1 MSLNVM
7 NTYLKFNRKRLIS
20 YSKIILEKYYN
31 KNIFENLL
39 DTYINCRYVD
49 IPDNISAKFINK
61 ELVKKAEELSKE
73 EEVLDIKLVL
83 SYFPFIY
90 YLDSFLKKD
99 VDVTIEK
106 INDFRKKNLKLDNL
120 DSDFKTS
127 LVNDRKRIEK
137 FIDNF
142 DSKVFS
148 VSLIKTSIK
157 NLYDTNLDYDIKIPK
172 LYSEY
177 AIDNVYNRGIVLE
190 NRLFVNYYMVAIN
203 VLKDILNLDCN
214 YYIVSFSNSLFDK
227 EDKLKRLFNIIDS
240 DVMKDRIIL
249 KVYEDEFLEYRDY
262 YLKYIKD
269 GYKFV
274 ICLNSDSKIKNDT
287 IIKVFSYMI
296 DNNNIL
302 EVK

>member
-20 YSKIILEKYYN
+20 YSKIILEKNYN

-99 VDVTIEK
+99 IDVTIEK

-120 DSDFKTS
+120 DSNFKTN
-127 LVNDRKRIEK
+127 LVNDRKRIEI
-137 FIDNF
+137 FLDNF

-148 VSLIKTSIK
+148 VSLVKTNIK
-157 NLYDTNLDYDIKIPK
+157 NLYDTNLYYDIKIPK

-177 AIDNVYNRGIVLE
+177 AINNVYNRGIVLE
-190 NRLFVNYYMVAIN
+190 NRLFVNYYMVAVN
-203 VLKDILNLDCN
+203 VLKDILNLDYN

-296 DNNNIL
+296 DNSNIL